1 MKGKRHGVKIRHAA
15 YAYMLVVDGWIM
27 IHQLVKVRKARAVPV
42 HSMEALGNL
51 TSALD
56 GVNGQCHATAVL

>member
-1 MKGKRHGVKIRHAA
+1 
-15 YAYMLVVDGWIM
+15 MLVVDGWIM

-42 HSMEALGNL
+42 HAMEALGNL

-56 GVNGQCHATAVL
+56 RVNGQCHDTAVL